1 MNLLGSVGQLYMFV
15 LLVLLFLG
23 SGLALWRFVNFLMAR
38 GIQKQGKGENLISK
52 GQNKATQS
60 NNILNIKRG
69 GLLMANNGW
78 IKLAVFSLV
87 GIIVSVAILGM
98 TSTSNSNMQGMNM
111 GNNQYQGMQQNGTN
125 SMQGNMNMQGGMNA
139 NTQMG
144 NMQGGMNVNTQMGNM
159 QAQGNTNMNGWMDIN
174 QMLMMMRQNMYQMQM
189 QLNQIQQQI
198 NPQMPQSGNM
208 NNMPQNSGNMNN
220 MPQNG
225 GNMNNMPQGS
235 GSSSMPMP
243 QSGSMPASG
252 GMGMMGGMM

>member
-111 GNNQYQGMQQNGTN
+111 GTTNQSINQHQGMQQNGTN
-125 SMQGNMNMQGGMNA
+125 SMQGNMNMQGGMN
-139 NTQMG
+139 
-144 NMQGGMNVNTQMGNM
+144 VNAQMGNM
-159 QAQGNTNMNGWMDIN
+159 QAQGNMNMTGATDQIQIIMQQLYQMQKQIN
-174 QMLMMMRQNMYQMQM
+174 QM
-189 QLNQIQQQI
+189 QQYI

-220 MPQNG
+220 MPQ
-225 GNMNNMPQGS
+225 GS
-235 GSSSMPMP
+235 GSSSMP
-243 QSGSMPASG
+243 QSSGSSSMPASG

>member
-23 SGLALWRFVNFLMAR
+23 SGFALWRFVNFLMDR
-38 GIQKQGKGENLISK
+38 GIQKQGKRENLESN

-60 NNILNIKRG
+60 KNILNIKKG

-111 GNNQYQGMQQNGTN
+111 GTNQYQGMQQNGTN
-125 SMQGNMNMQGGMNA
+125 SMQGNMNMQGGMN
-139 NTQMG
+139 
-144 NMQGGMNVNTQMGNM
+144 VNAQMGNM

-220 MPQNG
+220 MPQ
-225 GNMNNMPQGS
+225 GS
-235 GSSSMPMP
+235 GSSSMP
-243 QSGSMPASG
+243 QSSGSSSMPASG